1 MRGIPRQAVWAK
13 SPVKGTENIDASMIA
28 DTSSVC
34 RWLNQMWGV
43 DMTRP
48 GAQAYYNSLLDLYGS
63 WNVDFIKV
71 DDMSQP
77 YHGAEIEAV
86 HQAIGQCPR
95 PMVLS
100 LSPGRTP
107 LDEAENVG
115 AMANM
120 WRISGDFWDDWSKLK
135 EQFELCNAWS
145 PYIEPGHWPDADML
159 PLGRLSLRGPV
170 DKERTTRFTRDE
182 QYTMMTLWSM
192 FRSPLMI
199 GGNMP
204 QFDDSTLSLLS
215 NDEVL
220 GIDQHSINNHEVYDR
235 DSIIV
240 WRADSPD
247 GTITYVAVFNTRDTG
262 AEHVP
267 VKWNDLGLKSSR
279 YEVRD
284 IWQVTTLGSFRGNIS
299 LDIPEHGVRLLELKE

>member
-1 MRGIPRQAVWAK
+1 
-13 SPVKGTENIDASMIA
+13 
-28 DTSSVC
+28 
-34 RWLNQMWGV
+34 
-43 DMTRP
+43 
-48 GAQAYYNSLLDLYGS
+48 
-63 WNVDFIKV
+63 
-71 DDMSQP
+71 
-77 YHGAEIEAV
+77 
-86 HQAIGQCPR
+86 
-95 PMVLS
+95 MVLS

-135 EQFELCNAWS
+135 EQFDLCNAWS
-145 PYIEPGHWPDADML
+145 PYIESGHWPDADML

-215 NDEVL
+215 NNEVL

-240 WRADSPD
+240 WRADSSD
-247 GTITYVAVFNTRDTG
+247 GTITYVAVFNTRDTV
-262 AEHVP
+262 AEQVP

-284 IWQVTTLGSFRGNIS
+284 IWQVTPLGSFRGNIS
-299 LDIPEHGVRLLELKE
+299 LDIPEHGVRLIELKE